1 MTPGTF
7 LTVFVAGLIAAWLA
21 ASLMKDGGYGLVWD
35 IALALPGSALAY
47 WIVQPPGTS
56 PDGGMVPPT
65 AVALVGAAGP
75 LGAQRQ
81 FWPGAPLKSGRPPP
95 RAGPAP
101 DPPPPRPPR
110 RPA

>member
-47 WIVQPPGTS
+47 WIVQALGAS
-56 PDGGMVPPT
+56 PDGGMVAPIVV
-65 AVALVGAAGP
+65 AVVGGASLNTRQRTLWAA
-75 LGAQRQ
+75 
-81 FWPGAPLKSGRPPP
+81 APLHLRSLARGCGGAR
-95 RAGPAP
+95 
-101 DPPPPRPPR
+101 
-110 RPA
+110 